1 MEPKDRLNP
10 VFDFQASKRILPHF
24 ELPGSIYFITFSTV
38 ERFTLSDSAK
48 DIVLSSFRF
57 HNGKKY
63 VLYVCV
69 IMNDHV
75 HCILQPMQVSKKVQA
90 RRPVQLNQTLQTVWY
105 YSLAQIAHSVKS
117 YSANRLQRL

>member
-1 MEPKDRLNP
+1 M
-10 VFDFQASKRILPHF
+10 LPHF

-48 DIVLSSFRF
+48 EIVLSSFRF

-75 HCILQPMQVSKKVQA
+75 HCILQPTKIRSIAQA
-90 RRPVQLNQTLQTVWY
+90 SVPVLLTDIFSSN
-105 YSLAQIAHSVKS
+105 
-117 YSANRLQRL
+117 